1 MVTLVTSHATY
12 PTRVPNYS
20 RVAKQGNNHRQLTL
34 IGFGFCIS
42 HPTGQFDLNERTFEN
57 TWLIWNFVPPSLPS
71 KYWFWISCLL
81 AVKTLFLKP
90 VGVKKIGEELLP
102 KHYSFGFGR
111 SSDDVVYQIIS
122 SSESCM
128 PIIPPSTNN
137 WKKKKKNLKMPKL
150 CHFKFRCNITWRS
163 KCPLLTELDW

>member
-1 MVTLVTSHATY
+1 
-12 PTRVPNYS
+12 
-20 RVAKQGNNHRQLTL
+20 
-34 IGFGFCIS
+34 
-42 HPTGQFDLNERTFEN
+42 
-57 TWLIWNFVPPSLPS
+57 
-71 KYWFWISCLL
+71 LL

-137 WKKKKKNLKMPKL
+137 
-150 CHFKFRCNITWRS
+150 
-163 KCPLLTELDW
+163 

>member
-1 MVTLVTSHATY
+1 MYMVTLVTSHATY

-42 HPTGQFDLNERTFEN
+42 HPTGQFDLNEKTFEN

-90 VGVKKIGEELLP
+90 VGVKKNWRRTSPKTLFLWFWEKFWWCRLP
-102 KHYSFGFGR
+102 NYQFKWILHAHHSSF
-111 SSDDVVYQIIS
+111 
-122 SSESCM
+122 
-128 PIIPPSTNN
+128 N
-137 WKKKKKNLKMPKL
+137 K
-150 CHFKFRCNITWRS
+150 
-163 KCPLLTELDW
+163 